1 MEVNLFPSCIPPR
14 RAMGV
19 NTVPPS
25 RTCLRKATAEAIA
38 AVKSVSSEKGANVPK
53 TPVQNA
59 ANFVR
64 SIAPQPMNV
73 RGPGFR
79 PQKEEKKLRGAHKN
93 LGSHALV

>member
-1 MEVNLFPSCIPPR
+1 
-14 RAMGV
+14 MGV

-25 RTCLRKATAEAIA
+25 RTRLRKATAEAIA

-79 PQKEEKKLRGAHKN
+79 PQKEEEKLRGARKN